1 MSGAIFFGFEPFSP
15 SPVKGWLR
23 NDVFTNHCCH
33 SSEKPWY
40 GNIYTPTSPG
50 RQPEVFF
57 VAPVAVHFGRGNRF
71 FSIHPFLC
79 QSFPNFSQS
88 NRGLSEVKGKGLE
101 KKGRKVV
108 PLPVNRHIVEFLGS
122 NPLCSLFH
130 LSQPVGWLEVPP
142 LVPWETR
149 IYFHVGFSI
158 AGGFFSR
165 PDSDQELPQKSHS
178 DPGFVSQSTLGKTI
192 NSWEQSHIPPPMKVS
207 ENHLDPATFKG
218 DSSDREP
225 LEGSCIR
232 GLTDHWEFSG
242 IHGINKSQ
250 GSTPVT
256 CDEFDSPISPLEFEF
271 E

>member
-1 MSGAIFFGFEPFSP
+1 MIWGCPYFR
-15 SPVKGWLR
+15 K
-23 NDVFTNHCCH
+23 
-33 SSEKPWY
+33 
-40 GNIYTPTSPG
+40 
-50 RQPEVFF
+50 
-57 VAPVAVHFGRGNRF
+57 
-71 FSIHPFLC
+71 HP
-79 QSFPNFSQS
+79 
-88 NRGLSEVKGKGLE
+88 
-101 KKGRKVV
+101 
-108 PLPVNRHIVEFLGS
+108 HIVEFLGIKS
-122 NPLCSLFH
+122 TLQLF
-130 LSQPVGWLEVPP
+130 SSIPAGWLAGGFPP
-142 LVPWETR
+142 LGSWETR

-178 DPGFVSQSTLGKTI
+178 DPGLCHNQLPGKTI